1 MLSKVTHD
9 EVQAMTQNLADR
21 SWVKSQICHL
31 ALKSDME
38 AQLKSKISEHKF
50 ESRMNDMKDLVD
62 NKMHNCNAD
71 LALEL

>member
-1 MLSKVTHD
+1 M
-9 EVQAMTQNLADR
+9 
-21 SWVKSQICHL
+21 CHL
-31 ALKSDME
+31 PLKSDME

-50 ESRMNDMKDLVD
+50 ESRINDMKDLID